1 MKALKEMKE
10 LDDRN
15 LTFKPNLHKPVKRA
29 QHNQNLQPDK
39 GMQKYL

>member
-15 LTFKPNLHKPVKRA
+15 LTFKPNLHKPTKRA
-29 QHNQNLQPDK
+29 QLAPNSQADK
-39 GMQKYL
+39 GM